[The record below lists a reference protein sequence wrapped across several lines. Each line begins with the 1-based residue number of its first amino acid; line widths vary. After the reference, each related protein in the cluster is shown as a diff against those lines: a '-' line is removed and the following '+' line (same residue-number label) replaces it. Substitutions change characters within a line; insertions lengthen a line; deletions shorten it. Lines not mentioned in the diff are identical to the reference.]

1 MYTPLLNKIDILE
14 PLIEATRKPQLMDK
28 AKFLYDRISNPESYV
43 VLLGETSSGKSS
55 IINGLIG
62 TQLLPTKASP
72 STASISEIV
81 FKQALQESQYYSIS
95 KDAKIR
101 KISEQDFRT
110 QCEKPNKDLA
120 RLRAHVCTENP
131 KFNNLRIFDTPGYGA
146 IVEEHEE
153 VLKEFIPSSDI
164 VIYTVSYKVGIQ
176 DYDYSFLGFLR
187 ELLRED
193 VSIILVINRCPT
205 GIDVNTNPRIK
216 EIKSYVSDLLT
227 IEPQVFCIE
236 NITVT
241 DESGHAMPTCPEL
254 WEYVGK
260 QISTEKRKKMLY
272 NAFDGY
278 IHDLYNE
285 CDNVVQLKY
294 KEALLSEDE
303 CRQIRMAQREFAEK
317 IRLATKKLV
326 EPTFSRITSKLPHV
340 LTDTETRINRSIIE
354 KISDADRLGKDEMVA
369 YTNSHL
375 LPFTIKKEMG
385 EVIQY
390 IDVELSDLNN
400 QLEDY
405 IQKEVIKFQDKIE
418 VILDSNLDIAIKSI
432 AQEYIKRI
440 MNSSL
445 NSYFLMYAGAAGIR
459 GGVANAASHA
469 LKVIGNW
476 FGKTFSKQTHVMMQ
490 RIGAAAAKGLGAAIA
505 VVTELLFEAYDIVTW
520 KGKLEDKVIEG
531 VHNWKE
537 DTTPTIIKDM
547 NELMETNIATL
558 YDIAKQMEDS
568 IEETPSTN
576 IDECEK
582 NVRLSESIK
591 KQLAY

>member
-1 MYTPLLNKIDILE
+1 MYTSLLNKIDILE
-14 PLIEATRKPQLMDK
+14 PLIEATGKPQLMDK

-62 TQLLPTKASP
+62 TQLLPVKASP
-72 STASISEIV
+72 STAAISEIV
-81 FKQALQESQYYSIS
+81 FKQELQESQYYAIS
-95 KDAKIR
+95 KDAKMR
-101 KISEQDFRT
+101 KISELDFRA
-110 QCEKPNKDLA
+110 QCEIPGKDLA
-120 RLRAHVCTENP
+120 RLRAQIHTGNP
-131 KFNNLRIFDTPGYGA
+131 NLNNLRIFDTPGYGA

-153 VLKEFIPSSDI
+153 VLKDFIPNSDI
-164 VIYTVSYKVGIQ
+164 IIYTVSYKVGIQ

-193 VSIILVINRCPT
+193 VTIVLVINRCPI
-205 GIDVNTNPRIK
+205 GIDVNANPRIR
-216 EIKSYVSDLLT
+216 EIQSYVSDLLT

-236 NITVT
+236 NIAAI
-241 DESGHAMPTCPEL
+241 DGSGHAMPACPEL
-254 WEYVGK
+254 WDYVGR
-260 QISTEKRKKMLY
+260 QISTEVRKKMLY

-303 CRQIRMAQREFAEK
+303 CRQIRMAQRDFAER
-317 IRLATKKLV
+317 IRLATKELV
-326 EPTFSRITSKLPHV
+326 EPAFSHLTSKLPCL
-340 LTDTETRINRSIIE
+340 LTDTETRINRSIIQ
-354 KISDADRLGKDEMVA
+354 KISEADRLGKDEMVA

-375 LPFTIKKEMG
+375 LPFTIKREMG

-405 IQKEVIKFQDKIE
+405 IQKEVIRFQDKIE
-418 VILDSNLDIAIKSI
+418 VILDSNLDKAIKSI

-440 MNSSL
+440 LSSSL
-445 NSYFLMYAGAAGIR
+445 NSYFLMYAGVAGIR

-469 LKVIGNW
+469 LKVVGKW

-490 RIGAAAAKGLGAAIA
+490 RIGAAAAKGLGVAIA
-505 VVTELLFEAYDIVTW
+505 VVTELLFEAYDLIVW
-520 KGKLEDKVIEG
+520 KGKLEDKVKEG
-531 VHNWKE
+531 VHKWKE
-537 DTTPTIIKDM
+537 DTIPVVIKDM
-547 NELMETNIATL
+547 EELMENNISTL
-558 YDIAKQMEDS
+558 YEIAKQMEDG
-568 IEETPSTN
+568 IEETPATN
-576 IDECEK
+576 IKESKK
-582 NVRLSESIK
+582 NILLSESIK